1 MNAQNMTLDQIRQA
15 GIDALSRNLGLVG
28 MIRFLQQTEIGWG
41 DYTKDREK
49 WLGDPEL
56 KDLFNAIKSSEQDT
70 KASGN

>member
-1 MNAQNMTLDQIRQA
+1 MNAQHMTLDQIRQA
-15 GIDALSRNLGLVG
+15 GIDALSQNLGVVG
-28 MIRFLQQTEIGWG
+28 MIRFLQQTEMGWG